1 MMGFFSVYQGLI
13 YNEFFAVSNDWF
25 GTCFSV
31 KDYQDE
37 IDAGVDAKGVPFMDN
52 DADCVYTF
60 GMDPA

>member
-31 KDYQDE
+31 ATY
-37 IDAGVDAKGVPFMDN
+37 
-52 DADCVYTF
+52 
-60 GMDPA
+60 